1 MNQIINQLQ
10 NRKSVRVFTG
20 EAVKDSDLLE
30 IIKSSQQAPTSV
42 NENLKKLLP
51 PMFLN

>member
-20 EAVKDSDLLE
+20 ESVKDSDLLE
-30 IIKSSQQAPTSV
+30 IIKSAQQAPTSV
-42 NENLKKLLP
+42 NGEQISLVVTRDK
-51 PMFLN
+51 